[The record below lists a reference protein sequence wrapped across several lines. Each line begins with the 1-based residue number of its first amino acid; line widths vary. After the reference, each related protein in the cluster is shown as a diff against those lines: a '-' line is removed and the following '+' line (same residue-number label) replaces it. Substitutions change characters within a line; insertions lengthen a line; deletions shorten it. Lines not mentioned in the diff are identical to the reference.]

1 VKTRLKTA
9 LRPKGIKASLFQKL
23 ISFLIWGGL
32 ILLVGILQSRY
43 HRKTYVT
50 APISLFSGEDVSA
63 NKTQFKGPKSLNAS
77 ENAPTQTVELNYL
90 DSLYLT
96 SVHGE
101 SLQSDKPNKK
111 EIYHIQLN
119 LVDSATL
126 ESLPGIGA
134 YTAKKIISYRNRLG
148 GYISKFQ
155 LWEIPYV
162 DSQLVFNENIQWE
175 VDTHS
180 LNKISLIELNISQLY
195 KHPYLGKTKAKNIMA
210 YHNVHGPLNRAKFE
224 SMRSLSVPERQKLL
238 PYLKFASPE

>member
-1 VKTRLKTA
+1 MKTRLKTV

-50 APISLFSGEDVSA
+50 APISLFSGEDATA
-63 NKTQFKGPKSLNAS
+63 NKTRFKGPKSLNAS
-77 ENAPTQTVELNYL
+77 ENAPTETVELNYL

-96 SVHGE
+96 SVNGE

-119 LVDSATL
+119 YVDSATL

-155 LWEIPYV
+155 LWEIPYI

-224 SMRSLSVPERQKLL
+224 SMRSLSIPEKQKLI
-238 PYLKFASPE
+238 PYLKFASPK